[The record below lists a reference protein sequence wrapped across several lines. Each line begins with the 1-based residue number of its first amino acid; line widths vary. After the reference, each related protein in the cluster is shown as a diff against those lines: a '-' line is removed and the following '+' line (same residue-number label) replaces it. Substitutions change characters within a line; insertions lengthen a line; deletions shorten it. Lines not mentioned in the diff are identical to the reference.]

1 MKATFCSIFYPGCQA
16 EKAYPYKLHQCV
28 VDVGS
33 LWEEEAATRAEI
45 MEEKQVLFLETRN
58 NNSVS
63 VRLSA
68 FETQRLTSCMRRRQ
82 KKKDNSHKKT

>member
-1 MKATFCSIFYPGCQA
+1 MFYTGSLG
-16 EKAYPYKLHQCV
+16 KTAYPYKLHQCV
-28 VDVGS
+28 VDVGP

-63 VRLSA
+63 V
-68 FETQRLTSCMRRRQ
+68 
-82 KKKDNSHKKT
+82 